1 MMFQYLF
8 SPLKIG
14 KVEVKNRISF
24 QPHLTNLAVGNLPSE
39 RQMYYWGERAKG
51 GAGLIITE
59 ELSVHPT
66 DMAYEK
72 LIDVYHAEVIP
83 GFKKITDY
91 VHQFD
96 TRIFAQLNH
105 NGQQCDG
112 SNSRLPVW
120 APSPV
125 PDVLFR
131 ETPKE
136 MEPEDIEEV
145 ARYYATSAVHV
156 REGGFDGVEL
166 QFGHSSLARQFLS
179 PLTNQRQ
186 DEFGGSLENRM
197 RAPLKFISAV
207 RRAVGDDF
215 TLGIRMCAD
224 EMIPGGLDLAQ
235 VQEICALFEASG
247 LIDFM
252 DLSIA
257 TFYNLYLV
265 EGSMHT
271 PLGYTIPLA
280 AGVREKVRLP
290 VFCTG
295 RINDPVMAEKVLANG
310 QADMI
315 GMCRGLI
322 CDPFMPKK
330 AKEGRM
336 EDIRYC
342 VADNQGCIGRIGMN
356 KTLGCIQNPA
366 VGREKEWG
374 EGTLQPAPVKKKV
387 VIVGGGPS
395 GMWAAK
401 MAGRRGHDVTLYERG
416 EALGGQVLTAMKG
429 AGRDEFGVIARN
441 EREQVEKA
449 GAQVRMGGEATPEM
463 VLSENPDAVI
473 VATGSVPKPHPVGGA
488 DGPAVF
494 NVWQVLEE
502 KPELGEKV
510 CLIDYDGHQRATATA
525 EFLADQGKTVHI
537 ITSSLFIG
545 AELGPTQ
552 DLYLSRQRLLQK
564 GATFTPD
571 IAVMEVSGEAGT
583 KEIKGFNVYSNQWD
597 DLGTLRLGGACHGP
611 AGRCRPLLRP
621 QGKGQGALP
630 HRRQRGAAQGRHG
643 HLGRAQ
649 SGEGDS
655 DDRGNRTQT
664 ALPGAAAGLRRPL
677 HRGAGRNRQ
686 GDALGRRTARR
697 DPGVRLVGGLFRG
710 PRPDCLRAACPL
722 RNGRDRR
729 RRRRVRPPGQH
740 RGAGRT
746 AGRGASGAADQSSA
760 SARQRPGQR
769 LWLPWSPPGLRGP
782 SPPR

>member
-1 MMFQYLF
+1 MMFPNLF

-14 KVEVKNRISF
+14 TVEVKNRISF

-59 ELSVHPT
+59 ELTVHPT

-91 VHQFD
+91 VHQYD
-96 TRIFAQLNH
+96 SKIFAQINH
-105 NGQQCDG
+105 NGQQGDG
-112 SNSRLPVW
+112 SISRLPVW

-131 ETPKE
+131 EVPKE

-145 ARYYATSAVHV
+145 ARYFAKSAIHV
-156 REGGFDGVEL
+156 REGGFDGVEI

-179 PLTNQRQ
+179 PLTNHRR
-186 DEFGGSLENRM
+186 DEYGGSLENRM

-207 RRAVGDDF
+207 RKAVGNDF

-235 VQEICALFEASG
+235 VQEICGLFEASG

-280 AGVREKVRLP
+280 AGVRERIKLP

-322 CDPFMPKK
+322 CDPYLPKK
-330 AKEGRM
+330 AFEGRM
-336 EDIRYC
+336 DDIRYC
-342 VADNQGCIGRIGMN
+342 IACNQGCIGRIGMN
-356 KTLGCIQNPA
+356 KSLGCVQNPA
-366 VGREKEWG
+366 IGREKEWG
-374 EGTLQPAPVKKKV
+374 EGTLEKAGVKKKV
-387 VIVGGGPS
+387 TIVGAGPA

-401 MAGRRGHDVTLYERG
+401 MADRRGHAVTLIDRG
-416 EALGGQVLTAMKG
+416 ENLGGQVITAMKG
-429 AGRDEFGVIARN
+429 VGRDEFGVIIRN
-441 EREQVEKA
+441 EKNQLDQSGVTMKL
-449 GAQVRMGGEATPEM
+449 GQEATTEQLLADKAD
-463 VLSENPDAVI
+463 VVI
-473 VATGSVPKPHPVGGA
+473 VATGSFPKKHPVGGA
-488 DGPAVF
+488 DGPAIY
-494 NVWQVLEE
+494 NVVQVLNGEA
-502 KPELGEKV
+502 ELGENV

-525 EFLADQGKTVHI
+525 EFIANQGKKVDM
-537 ITSSLFIG
+537 ITSSLFIC

-552 DLYLSRQRLLQK
+552 DLYSSRQRLLQK
-564 GATFTPD
+564 GVTFTPD
-571 IAVMEVSGEAGT
+571 IAVMEVGGERGAKT
-583 KEIKGFNVYSNQWD
+583 VKGFNVYSNVWNEWGPYDSLVLVMGQQVDD
-597 DLGTLRLGGACHGP
+597 DLYMSLK
-611 AGRCRPLLRP
+611 
-621 QGKGQGALP
+621 GKVTELYRIGDCVSPRKVDMAIWE
-630 HRRQRGAAQGRHG
+630 G
-643 HLGRAQ
+643 HKLGR
-649 SGEGDS
+649 EI
-655 DDRGNRTQT
+655 
-664 ALPGAAAGLRRPL
+664 
-677 HRGAGRNRQ
+677 
-686 GDALGRRTARR
+686 
-697 DPGVRLVGGLFRG
+697 
-710 PRPDCLRAACPL
+710 
-722 RNGRDRR
+722 
-729 RRRRVRPPGQH
+729 
-740 RGAGRT
+740 
-746 AGRGASGAADQSSA
+746 
-760 SARQRPGQR
+760 
-769 LWLPWSPPGLRGP
+769 
-782 SPPR
+782 